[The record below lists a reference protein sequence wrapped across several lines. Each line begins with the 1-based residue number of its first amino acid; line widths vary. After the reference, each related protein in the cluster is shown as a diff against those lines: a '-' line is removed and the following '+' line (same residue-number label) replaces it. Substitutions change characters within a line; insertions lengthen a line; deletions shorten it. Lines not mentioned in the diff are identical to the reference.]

1 MALTDYAQLRD
12 RCGCNKDNCENM
24 NLWLDSVSGTCSA
37 HHALQ
42 TNSTSNFTK
51 EAVEAVGLVCLA
63 HL

>member
-1 MALTDYAQLRD
+1 MRS